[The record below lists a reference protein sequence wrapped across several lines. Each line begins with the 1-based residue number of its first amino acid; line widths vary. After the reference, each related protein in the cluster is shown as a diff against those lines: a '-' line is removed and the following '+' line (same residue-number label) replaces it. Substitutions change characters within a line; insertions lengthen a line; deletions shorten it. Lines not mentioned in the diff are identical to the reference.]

1 MHIFLIEKSISL
13 QEINLSFLKTYSEF
27 QVNNELTTS
36 ITLLIKKITIKMFN
50 QFNNVIYRF
59 WRKIFLLFQ

>member
-1 MHIFLIEKSISL
+1 MEKSISL

-36 ITLLIKKITIKMFN
+36 ITLLIKKITIKMFK

-59 WRKIFLLFQ
+59 WRKMFLLFQ

>member
-1 MHIFLIEKSISL
+1 MHIFLMEKSISL

-36 ITLLIKKITIKMFN
+36 ITLLIKKITIKMFK

-59 WRKIFLLFQ
+59 WRKMFLLFQ